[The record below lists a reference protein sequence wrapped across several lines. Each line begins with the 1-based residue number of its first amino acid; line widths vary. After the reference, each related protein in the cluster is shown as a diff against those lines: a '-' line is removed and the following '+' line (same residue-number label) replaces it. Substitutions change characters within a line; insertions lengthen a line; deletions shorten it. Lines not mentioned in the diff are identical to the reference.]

1 MLKMLVRQATRSVA
15 EALLAGGAVHRRAL
29 VAGAAAGHAGTA
41 ARRSALRV
49 RCAPDELMERA
60 VVGTFLGALG
70 QGLRVDR
77 LEPGAA
83 IRIHDG
89 HDDLGTARHVKD
101 DPVELRSARGDL
113 DELSWEYWIHGVS
126 VPATSAFDREREATD
141 QALLLHVA
149 LRVRLDPRDLARVVP
164 HAPRGALLGLAD
176 RPRHDS

>member
-1 MLKMLVRQATRSVA
+1 MKPAPPVTRTVPVIPSPPCRAAAPSGCACYPAITGTFRMLKMLVRQATRSVA

-126 VPATSAFDREREATD
+126 VPA
-141 QALLLHVA
+141 
-149 LRVRLDPRDLARVVP
+149 
-164 HAPRGALLGLAD
+164 
-176 RPRHDS
+176 